1 MSDERTRSAPPLLR
15 GSLSP
20 DEQRGQTFVAAPQAA
35 SEECHGCGTLADLTE
50 RCALCG
56 REPPDTRAGEM
67 VGGKYRLES
76 LLGAGGMGRVYRA
89 THVELGEPVAVKF
102 LLAEWASRPEM
113 RARFRR
119 EAVVL
124 ARLRHPNIVSIID
137 YGDHHGELYLVMEM
151 LRGFSLDSQVKAG
164 GATLPLH
171 RVVHIIDQVLQV
183 LEAAHAA
190 GVVHRDLKPD
200 NVMLLDAG
208 DRTDR
213 VKVLDFGIA
222 QVDDGDP
229 AEKLT
234 ATGTVRGTPH
244 YMSPEQ
250 CVGRNIGPA
259 TDIYAV
265 GAMLYELLAGVVPFN
280 GRSAA
285 EIISQ
290 QMFATPPA
298 FAEREMPREV
308 PLGVESLV
316 MRALAKKPEQRP
328 TAAEF
333 RDALQ
338 LCAKGADAVTAQV
351 RDAAE
356 RARAAGLSRDDRAIA
371 PSPRAAS
378 PETSANETGP
388 SPRVALCGFSAERAA
403 ELRTAM
409 AVHGMTAFPVAG
421 AALPLMSPDKRPW
434 KAVIVAGDA
443 AASEKTRQVRAM
455 PSLGTLPVIVLD
467 LARAADAGSLIRAG
481 ASDCALAT
489 VDDVAACQKVLR
501 ALRRGR

>member
-1 MSDERTRSAPPLLR
+1 MSDERPPPSPLLR

-20 DEQRGQTFVAAPQAA
+20 AEQRSQTVDAALAA
-35 SEECHGCGTLADLTE
+35 GEPDCQGCGTIADLTE
-50 RCALCG
+50 PCALCG
-56 REPPDTRAGEM
+56 RAPPDTRAGEM
-67 VGGKYRLES
+67 VGGKYRLDS

-102 LLAEWASRPEM
+102 LLAEWAARPEM

-137 YGDHHGELYLVMEM
+137 YGEHEGELYLVMEM

-164 GATLPLH
+164 GSTLPLH

-222 QVDDGDP
+222 QMDDGSP
-229 AEKLT
+229 VEKLT

-259 TDIYAV
+259 TDIYAT
-265 GAMLYELLAGVVPFN
+265 GAMLYELLTGEVPFN

-290 QMFATPPA
+290 QMFASPPA
-298 FAEREMPREV
+298 FSEREVRPEV

-316 MRALAKKPEQRP
+316 MRALSKKPEQRP

-338 LCAKGADAVTAQV
+338 LCAKGADAITAQV

-356 RARAAGLSRDDRAIA
+356 RARSAGLSRDDRAIA
-371 PSPRAAS
+371 PEPRNAS
-378 PETSANETGP
+378 PETAANETGP
-388 SPRVALCGFSAERAA
+388 SPRVALYGFSAERAA

-409 AVHGMTAFPVAG
+409 AVHGMTAFPVAD
-421 AALPLMSPDKRPW
+421 AVLPPMSPDKRPW
-434 KAVIVAGDA
+434 KAVIVAGDPTA
-443 AASEKTRQVRAM
+443 AEKTRQVRAM
-455 PSLGTLPVIVLD
+455 PSLGTLPVLVLD
-467 LARAADAGSLIRAG
+467 LARAADAPSLIRAG
-481 ASDCALAT
+481 ASDCALT
-489 VDDVAACQKVLR
+489 TIDDVAACQKVLR